1 MPNIPT
7 LLSVELLDALGV
19 TVSMD
24 TFYEVPDT
32 TTLADLNTY
41 LAAYLPKL
49 DAITDSK
56 ITAATFKPRGTLP
69 GGLKASPDEDA
80 ENERTGLFNFS
91 QSAVPYKNGIDVP
104 GISDALIVNGKID
117 LTATAVTDWVSI
129 ITTTTQ
135 GLINVSKFLNA
146 LQTLLD
152 ALISFRK
159 HRRAESRRSFEV
171 V

>member
-1 MPNIPT
+1 MHRSCIRLRVRSDGMPNIPT

-49 DAITDSK
+49 DAITHSK

-91 QSAVPYKNGIDVP
+91 QSAGPYKNGIDVP

-117 LTATAVTDWVSI
+117 LTATAGNYWVRI
-129 ITTTTQ
+129 HQTTTQ
-135 GLINVSKFLNA
+135 GLVKGGKFLQS
-146 LQTLLD
+146 LQTVP
-152 ALISFRK
+152 R
-159 HRRAESRRSFEV
+159 
-171 V
+171 

>member
-1 MPNIPT
+1 MHRSCIRLRVRSDGMPNIPT

-24 TFYEVPDT
+24 TFYEVPDN

-117 LTATAVTDWVSI
+117 LTATAVSCWGSI
-129 ITTTTQ
+129 IPTTTH
-135 GLINVSKFLNA
+135 GLVNSGQLLKA
-146 LQTLLD
+146 LQ
-152 ALISFRK
+152 K
-159 HRRAESRRSFEV
+159 V
-171 V
+171 

>member
-1 MPNIPT
+1 MANIPA

-56 ITAATFKPRGTLP
+56 IVGATFKPRGTLP

-91 QSAVPYKNGIDVP
+91 QANVPYKNGIDIP
-104 GISDALIVNGKID
+104 AISDAVITNGKID

-146 LQTLLD
+146 LNALLD

-159 HRRAESRRSFEV
+159 HRKAESRRSFEV
-171 V
+171 S